1 MNKVDKKT
9 VLAVG
14 AHPDDIEFG
23 CPVTVKKYIEKGYSA
38 YYIIA
43 TNGENGFKIKS
54 MRSRDRIEERRKE
67 ALKAASKVGVKKVFF
82 LDYKDGFLEY
92 TESLRKKLT
101 HLIKEIKPEVI
112 FSFDPANLDFDNINL
127 NHRDHRIIGAALFD
141 AVFAAKND
149 FIYPDKNGKHMV
161 KHILFYGSN
170 KPDYFVDISDSID
183 FKLDVM
189 KCFKSQ
195 FPNFD
200 NFAMFLK
207 EKIIPKDE
215 KGRYSEAFRKVE
227 IVQIS
232 Y

>member
-1 MNKVDKKT
+1 MKT
-9 VLAVG
+9 VIAIG

-23 CPVTVKKYIEKGYSA
+23 CPVTVRKYIEKGYEA

-54 MRSRDRIEERRKE
+54 MQSKDRIEERKKE
-67 ALKAASKVGVKKVFF
+67 ALKAAALVGVKKIFF

-92 TESLRKKLT
+92 SESLRKKLT
-101 HLIKEIKPEVI
+101 LIIKKIRPEVI
-112 FSFDPANLDFDNINL
+112 FSFDPANLEFNNINL
-127 NHRDHRIIGAALFD
+127 NHRDHRTIGTAVFD

-161 KHILFYGSN
+161 SRILYFGTN

-183 FKLDVM
+183 FKLDVLRS
-189 KCFKSQ
+189 FKSQ
-195 FPNFD
+195 FPNFK
-200 NFAMFLK
+200 NFSKFLL
-207 EKIIPKDE
+207 ENIIPKDK
-215 KGRYSEAFRKVE
+215 KGKFQEAFRKIE